1 MKYLSGAAFAAIFAL
16 SACGGG
22 DTPCGGGDTP
32 DAANETDVEAAE
44 EECEGPNCNTGGN
57 GRPIEEIGDP

>member
-22 DTPCGGGDTP
+22 DKPE
-32 DAANETDVEAAE
+32 AANETDAEAVE

-57 GRPIEEIGDP
+57 GRPIEDIGEP